1 MKLSITLVA
10 FFSVV
15 AAEEDIALRK
25 GRKGKGYSYPA
36 PAPSG
41 RWLQILHSSDNESSF
56 QDPNTLE
63 EKVIFYSA
71 LVNGL
76 QTQKDVCDDREF
88 ETIHVT
94 VGDHTIPGPFY
105 LASTEVPSFG
115 APGVGDIRI
124 YNAMGVAA
132 NGMGNHEFDGGIS
145 KSILK
150 CPTKRQDTLQTT
162 QPEPDYY
169 NR

>member
-15 AAEEDIALRK
+15 AAEEDIARRK
-25 GRKGKGYSYPA
+25 GGKGKGYYYPAPAPA

-88 ETIHVT
+88 ETVHVT

-105 LASTEVPSFG
+105 QASAEVPSFG

-132 NGMGNHEFDGGIS
+132 NGMGNHEFDGGIG
-145 KSILK
+145 KSIFK
-150 CPTKRQDTLQTT
+150 CPTR
-162 QPEPDYY
+162 
-169 NR
+169 RGRIH